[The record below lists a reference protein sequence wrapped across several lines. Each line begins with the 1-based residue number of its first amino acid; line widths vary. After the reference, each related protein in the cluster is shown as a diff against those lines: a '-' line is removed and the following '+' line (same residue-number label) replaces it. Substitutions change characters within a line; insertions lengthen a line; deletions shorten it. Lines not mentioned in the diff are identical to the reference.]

1 MTTNK
6 KLKDA
11 FEGVVARYWAGSKN
25 EVGAI
30 RNARACLDYLG
41 ETSCL
46 QDITPQKIEG
56 LVKALRDAGNSNPTI
71 NRKLA
76 SLSKMLRYAYN
87 MEWTDRIPRIEKT
100 KESKNRIRW
109 LTKEEENKLKDVLL
123 TMKRPDLVNLVT
135 FLVDTGARVG
145 EAIRLEWRDVALNKV
160 TFWDTK
166 NGESRSLPLTKRVV
180 AMLEYLKKENQAGP
194 FTAINQSSFNHAWND
209 ARKVMGLSEDKEF
222 VPHALRHTCASR
234 LVQAGIP
241 LTAIKEFLGH
251 KNIQMTLRYAHLSPD
266 QLQEATNALENV

>member
-11 FEGVVARYWAGSKN
+11 FDGVVARYWAGSKN

-30 RNARACLDYLG
+30 RNAKACLDHLG
-41 ETSCL
+41 ESSCL

-87 MEWTDRIPRIEKT
+87 MEWTNRIPRIEKT

-109 LTKEEENKLKDVLL
+109 LTREEEAKLKDVLL
-123 TMKRPDLVNLVT
+123 TMERPDLVNLVT
-135 FLVDTGARVG
+135 FLVDTGTRVG
-145 EAIRLEWRDVALNKV
+145 EAIRLEWRDVSGHQA

-166 NGESRSLPLTKRVV
+166 NGESRSIPLTKRVI
-180 AMLEYLKKENQAGP
+180 AMLESLRKENQSGP
-194 FTAINQSSFNHAWND
+194 FVTINQSSFNHSWND
-209 ARKVMGLSEDKEF
+209 ARNLMGLTEDKEF

-234 LVQAGIP
+234 LVQAGIRI
-241 LTAIKEFLGH
+241 TAIKEFLGH

-266 QLQEATNALENV
+266 QLQEATNALEEI

>member
-1 MTTNK
+1 MITNK
-6 KLKDA
+6 NLKNA
-11 FEGVVARYWAGSKN
+11 FDGVVARYWAGSKN

-30 RNARACLDYLG
+30 RNAKACLDYFG

-46 QDITPQKIEG
+46 QDITPHKIEG
-56 LVKALRDAGNSNPTI
+56 FVKSLRDAGNSNPTI

-87 MEWTDRIPRIEKT
+87 MEWTNRIPRIEKT

-109 LTKEEENKLKDVLL
+109 LTRQEEEKLKDVLL
-123 TMKRPDLVNLVT
+123 TMKRSDLANLVT

-145 EAIRLEWRDVALNKV
+145 EAIRLEWKDVAEHRV

-166 NGESRSLPLTKRVV
+166 NGESRSLPLTKRIT
-180 AMLEYLKKENQAGP
+180 AMLEFLKKENQAGP
-194 FTAINQSSFNHAWND
+194 FTSINQSSFNHVWND
-209 ARKVMGLSEDKEF
+209 ARKVMGLAEDKEF
-222 VPHALRHTCASR
+222 VPHSLRHTCASR

-241 LTAIKEFLGH
+241 LTAIKEWLGH
-251 KNIQMTLRYAHLSPD
+251 KNIQMTLRYAHLSTN
-266 QLQEATNALENV
+266 QLQEAVNALEEI